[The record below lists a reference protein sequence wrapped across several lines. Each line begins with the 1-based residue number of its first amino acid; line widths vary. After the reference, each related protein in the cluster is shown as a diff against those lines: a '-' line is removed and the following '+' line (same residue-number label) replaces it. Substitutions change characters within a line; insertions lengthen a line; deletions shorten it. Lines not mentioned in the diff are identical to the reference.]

1 MLSIEGNHHAPWGY
15 HMLFMLLAMSF
26 VYPQVVKAFVM
37 LSEAYKNADT
47 NTLTR
52 EIQEHVKTV
61 TAPYKYPRK
70 ASIQESNKS
79 NKPRKDKH
87 IETGT

>member
-1 MLSIEGNHHAPWGY
+1 
-15 HMLFMLLAMSF
+15 MLLAMSF
-26 VYPQVVKAFVM
+26 VYPQVVKAFIM

-70 ASIQESNKS
+70 ASTHAEQ
-79 NKPRKDKH
+79 
-87 IETGT
+87 